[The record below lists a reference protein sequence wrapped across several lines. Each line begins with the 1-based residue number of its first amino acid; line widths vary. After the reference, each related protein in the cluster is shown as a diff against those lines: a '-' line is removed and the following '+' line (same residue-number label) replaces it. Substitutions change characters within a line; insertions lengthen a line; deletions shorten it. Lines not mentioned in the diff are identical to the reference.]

1 MKARQFLAPLIPQ
14 PPLRTH
20 HDPQIRERPC
30 ARSAAKQGGI
40 GVVIQPNNE
49 GQMVIVRLV
58 PNGPADLSGKVRPGD
73 LLVSVD
79 GMQVQVSC
87 ETCAVLSVECLQVEV
102 DSAHRLAHCR
112 PA

>member
-1 MKARQFLAPLIPQ
+1 MAAHIPDSNSG
-14 PPLRTH
+14 TAT
-20 HDPQIRERPC
+20 DTPC
-30 ARSAAKQGGI
+30 ALSAAKQGGI

>member
-1 MKARQFLAPLIPQ
+1 M
-14 PPLRTH
+14 
-20 HDPQIRERPC
+20 
-30 ARSAAKQGGI
+30 
-40 GVVIQPNNE
+40 VIQPNNE

-87 ETCAVLSVECLQVEV
+87 ETCAVLSVECLKGAAVYFKEGDV
-102 DSAHRLAHCR
+102 YHIVRSPVLADED
-112 PA
+112 